1 MCIKFEKV
9 QKAVMGFVKTIS
21 VLICSVVA
29 FLHMTAR
36 RQFEPRAQSAQLATV
51 AWESGDFPGNRFE
64 LVRLFLTF

>member
-51 AWESGDFPGNRFE
+51 A
-64 LVRLFLTF
+64 